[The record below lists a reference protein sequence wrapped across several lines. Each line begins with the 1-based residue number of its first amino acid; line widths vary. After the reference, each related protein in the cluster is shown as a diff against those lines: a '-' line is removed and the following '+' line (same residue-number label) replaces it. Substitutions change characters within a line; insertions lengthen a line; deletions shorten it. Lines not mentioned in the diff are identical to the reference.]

1 MKELLLRNTQRDR
14 PLDRARLTVAARRL
28 IEDLLRLKNY
38 ALAVHFVSARRME
51 EMNRH
56 YLGHEGSTDVITFDY
71 RAGYSGG
78 ESEGADLAGEIFISV
93 ADAVSQGEKFRRPWE
108 EEVLRYMV
116 HGVLHLRGYDDLE
129 PVARKK
135 MKAAENRL
143 LKKLLAPAN

>member
-1 MKELLLRNTQRDR
+1 
-14 PLDRARLTVAARRL
+14 
-28 IEDLLRLKNY
+28 
-38 ALAVHFVSARRME
+38 ME

-93 ADAVSQGEKFRRPWE
+93 ADAVSQGEKFCRPWE